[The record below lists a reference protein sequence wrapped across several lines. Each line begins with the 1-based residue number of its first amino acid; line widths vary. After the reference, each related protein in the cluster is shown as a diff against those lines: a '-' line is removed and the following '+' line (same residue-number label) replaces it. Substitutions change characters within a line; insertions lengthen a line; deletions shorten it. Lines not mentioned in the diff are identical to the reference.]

1 MPWYVWLFLG
11 LAGIVVLLGLSLF
24 LLRLNARGRRFLA
37 LRSRQKL
44 RFARLLLSD
53 GEVPIAAKA
62 LLFLLAA
69 YLAMPI
75 DLIPDFIPVLGQV
88 DDVLM
93 VVGVVGLLLVIV
105 PAERLDAALVSAAA
119 S

>member
-1 MPWYVWLFLG
+1 MSWYIWLFLA
-11 LAGIVVLLGLSLF
+11 LAAVVLLLGVSLF

-53 GEVPIAAKA
+53 GEVPWFAKA
-62 LLFLLAA
+62 MLIVLVA

-88 DDVLM
+88 DDILM
-93 VVGVVGLLLVIV
+93 IVGVVALLLAIV
-105 PAERLDAALVSAAA
+105 PAERLDAALDIA
-119 S
+119 SGG